1 MTQGEAIQRLF
12 TRLPNVKSIQDMDT
26 EKGYKSFTFTWM
38 GVKYK
43 VDYSFESIH
52 VDEIE
57 GSLLKGSDRALLMN
71 QLLKLEP

>member
-12 TRLPNVKSIQDMDT
+12 TRLPNVKAILDLDT
-26 EKGYKSFTFTWM
+26 EKGYKAFTFTWM

-43 VDYSFESIH
+43 VDHSFEVIY

-57 GSLLKGSDRALLMN
+57 GALLKGTDRALLMT